1 MNYLSFY
8 SGFLTDVC
16 VYQTSMA
23 AARLLPEMSTF
34 VVEDCCAA
42 KTENDHNTALEK
54 ITSNSVKVIS
64 RSDAEALLKKQ
75 GRKVVGA
82 DSDEWLMIDKLFS
95 AAGVAEQND
104 ISVGKLRS
112 LISSMPSRSPL
123 MQILSEKCLEDENG
137 DKTISR
143 EDLHSIL
150 FERKPRTGFL
160 DQLTVFIII
169 AYMPFFYSIS
179 TRIPFIFVALELT
192 VERGRALWEVGIVLG
207 VYQTSRA
214 LGNLFI
220 VMFGGKYPFQRLQI
234 LMILSGIF
242 GWSFLSLWE
251 RPTEVSTLFAFE
263 RLSSGDE
270 DGDVRPLFALFGVG
284 FCETVVILQRTL
296 MIETANES
304 PSGNMDKSVLSKR
317 FTLQY
322 SLVALGATI
331 AFLLGG
337 WLYTEYGFYAVCDF
351 GILVQFAHL
360 FGALLYL
367 ALTKKS
373 KRSFKS
379 DELDGN
385 DLVRSC
391 IYQFQAFTVI
401 SKYSRDVANGTEY
414 LLRSENSGLSMAAIT
429 SKSDRVLNHSLN
441 EMYHT
446 FFSHERNDIDS
457 MEELLKSID
466 EARTEESLITRR
478 PLAMSISKNKLSK
491 LLLFH
496 MKSKGDFLTEGEF
509 RSFWA
514 PRVYLSMFESSQ
526 ETSVTVTWPYMKA
539 VVATQ
544 AIAALCIGVFLSTS
558 LLSYTKRFEMNAA
571 QVGTYLGI
579 GEGLGVS
586 IMLGRAL
593 LFTGHRMKTSDP
605 FSSLPSRILAASISR
620 PLNVPMIL
628 IFASSVSML
637 FSIDNL
643 VIAVICQL
651 CFSAVNDLSVSYMNE
666 LTGTSL
672 PPEEFKYYQG
682 IGQWLRRLGNMITAI
697 LGPIFFDIHPS
708 FPFVFF
714 GKFSNNTMKFDSNVL
729 TVHFFAIT
737 YNRNDCFCMGIH
749 PLVFDV

>member
-1 MNYLSFY
+1 
-8 SGFLTDVC
+8 
-16 VYQTSMA
+16 MA

-54 ITSNSVKVIS
+54 ITSNSAKVIS
-64 RSDAEALLKKQ
+64 ITDAEALLKKQ

-95 AAGVAEQND
+95 AAGVAEHND

-123 MQILSEKCLEDENG
+123 MQILSEKYPEDENG
-137 DKTISR
+137 DNTISR
-143 EDLHSIL
+143 EDLHCIL

-160 DQLTVFIII
+160 DQLTVFIIM

-220 VMFGGKYPFQRLQI
+220 VIFGGTDPFKRLQI
-234 LMILSGIF
+234 LMILSGIC

-251 RPTEVSTLFAFE
+251 RPTEASTLFAFE
-263 RLSSGDE
+263 PLSSSGE

-304 PSGNMDKSVLSKR
+304 PSGNMDKTVLSKR

-322 SLVALGATI
+322 SLVAFGSTI
-331 AFLLGG
+331 AYLLGG

-373 KRSFKS
+373 KTSFKS

-391 IYQFQAFTVI
+391 IYQFQAFSVI
-401 SKYSRDVANGTEY
+401 SKYSRDVANGTDN
-414 LLRSENSGLSMAAIT
+414 LLRSEISGLSMAAIT
-429 SKSDRVLNHSLN
+429 SKNDRVLNHSMN

-466 EARTEESLITRR
+466 KARTEESLVSRR
-478 PLAMSISKNKLSK
+478 PLAMSIGKSKRSK
-491 LLLFH
+491 LLLFL

-526 ETSVTVTWPYMKA
+526 NANVTVTWPYMKA

-558 LLSYTKRFEMNAA
+558 LLSYTDRFGMNAA

-586 IMLGRAL
+586 IILGRTFL
-593 LFTGHRMKTSDP
+593 LDRKNRMKTSDP
-605 FSSLPSRILAASISR
+605 FSSLPARILAASLSR

-637 FSIDNL
+637 FSIDYL
-643 VIAVICQL
+643 IIAVISQQ

-666 LTGTSL
+666 LIGTSL
-672 PPEEFKYYQG
+672 PPEKFKYYQG

-697 LGPIFFDIHPS
+697 FGPIFYDIHPS
-708 FPFVFF
+708 FPFLFF
-714 GKFSNNTMKFDSNVL
+714 GKFSNNTVKFDSDAL
-729 TVHFFAIT
+729 TIQK
-737 YNRNDCFCMGIH
+737 IQQE
-749 PLVFDV
+749 